1 MPAAVSSYGSSV
13 MSILGWIL
21 FGLVIGIVPKLLM
34 PKRNHSGM
42 IIMIMFG
49 IVGALI
55 GGFLGR
61 VLGWEED
68 LIGSLTAVIGAM
80 AALFVFR
87 RIATS

>member
-1 MPAAVSSYGSSV
+1 MPTVISSYGSSV

-34 PKRNHSGM
+34 SKHNHGGM
-42 IIMIMFG
+42 IIMIMIG
-49 IVGALI
+49 IVGASI

-68 LIGSLTAVIGAM
+68 LIGSLMAVIGSM
-80 AALFVFR
+80 AGLSVFR
-87 RIATS
+87 HIATS